1 MESSNTCNNSKMLVR
16 LEILR
21 DNDDKTFDLP
31 NVDAVCDVMLHIIY
45 TLN

>member
-1 MESSNTCNNSKMLVR
+1 MESSNTCNNSKMLVG

-21 DNDDKTFDLP
+21 DNDDKAFDLP
-31 NVDAVCDVMLHIIY
+31 NIDTVGDLMYIIY